1 MGSIVGTGV
10 VGDALAAIV
19 GTRVVGD
26 TLAAIVGTGV
36 VGETLAAISPV
47 GGASFVVVFP
57 VDDVA
62 ESSPLSSFV
71 ESPFN
76 TTIEAATETTIRRTN
91 TAAAQMMHR
100 RLLIFRPKITT
111 GGREAAEV
119 PP

>member
-10 VGDALAAIV
+10 VGE
-19 GTRVVGD
+19 

-36 VGETLAAISPV
+36 VGETLAAISTV

-62 ESSPLSSFV
+62 ERSSLSSFV
-71 ESPFN
+71 ESLIN
-76 TTIEAATETTIRRTN
+76 TTIEAATETTMRRTN